1 MGKVLDNGKGSRKLE
16 TKIDHVVK
24 NLFYFTISEYVFQ
37 IKINKKETE
46 LYVV

>member
-16 TKIDHVVK
+16 IKIDHVVK

-37 IKINKKETE
+37 IKIDKKETE
-46 LYVV
+46 FYVV